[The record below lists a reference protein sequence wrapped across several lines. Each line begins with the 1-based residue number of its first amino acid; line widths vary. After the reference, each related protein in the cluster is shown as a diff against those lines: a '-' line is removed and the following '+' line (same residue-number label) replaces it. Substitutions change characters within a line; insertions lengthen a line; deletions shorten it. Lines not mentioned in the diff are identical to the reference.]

1 MIMPIFAEILTKGP
15 LLKGAQMKSRN
26 LFLKS
31 LFFSLALAFSSASL
45 WATDPVTSKE
55 PSHEDS
61 ADHSVSTEE
70 QISDYIAHHI
80 KDAHDFHLFSYNDAS
95 GHRKHIGFPL
105 PVIVYTSQG
114 FRFFMSSEFHHDD
127 SGHQVVERD
136 GVSLVKYHEKIYEL
150 NAGEHA
156 LSFGD
161 DGHHGVK
168 HEVGLG
174 EELSEIAE
182 SEEFDASHHPTNA
195 HEVLDLSITKSV
207 FGFLLV
213 SLLMLVAFR
222 SLANQYKKR
231 AVPTGFGRV
240 LEPLVLYV
248 RDEIARPNIGEK
260 HYKRFTGFLLTVFFF
275 IWTSNLLGL
284 TPLGFNITGQL
295 AVTFSLALFTYLITQ
310 FSGNKEYWKHIFW
323 MPGVPAPM
331 KVILAPIELLG
342 TLTKP
347 FSLMI
352 RLFANISAGHIVVMS
367 LISIA
372 IIMKSSMGA
381 VGATA
386 LSFALS
392 FFLTL
397 IELLVAFLQAYIF
410 TMLSAL
416 FIGMAVQEHDHH

>member
-1 MIMPIFAEILTKGP
+1 MKPRRSTLSALYFTLLVAFLP
-15 LLKGAQMKSRN
+15 LDLQ
-26 LFLKS
+26 
-31 LFFSLALAFSSASL
+31 AFSFNDFGDKSSAQQEEG
-45 WATDPVTSKE
+45 AVDTQEKI
-55 PSHEDS
+55 S
-61 ADHSVSTEE
+61 A
-70 QISDYIAHHI
+70 YIEHHI
-80 KDAHDFHLFSYNDAS
+80 KDAHDFHLFSYNDAE
-95 GHRKHIGFPL
+95 GQRKHVGFAL
-105 PVIVYTSQG
+105 PVIVYTSHG
-114 FRFFMSSEFHHDD
+114 VRAFMSSAFHHDD
-127 SGHQVVERD
+127 SGQYVVKKD

-150 NAGEHA
+150 NE
-156 LSFGD
+156 
-161 DGHHGVK
+161 K
-168 HEVGLG
+168 EVHLV
-174 EELSEIAE
+174 
-182 SEEFDASHHPTNA
+182 FDASHHPENA
-195 HEVLDLSITKSV
+195 HAVLDLSITKSV

-213 SLLMLVAFR
+213 SMLLLIGFR

-231 AVPTGFGRV
+231 SVPIGFGRV

-248 RDEIARPNIGEK
+248 RDEIAKPNIGEK

-275 IWTSNLLGL
+275 IWASNLLGL

-295 AVTFSLALFTYLITQ
+295 AVTFTLALFTFIITQ
-310 FSGNKEYWKHIFW
+310 FSGNKDYWKHIFW
-323 MPGVPAPM
+323 MPGVPVPM

-342 TLTKP
+342 TITKP

-381 VGATA
+381 VGAAA

-416 FIGMAVQEHDHH
+416 FIGMAVQEHHHH